1 MILEKFMF
9 MKKMTL
15 FFVGCAAFLNAQFT
29 SPNNGT
35 NYTLTSLSAA
45 APTVLVKNSTDYT
58 LTADLTLS
66 ATDKLLIDENT
77 TLKVNP
83 GVAIYIYGQYKTT
96 ATNFTITASTIGSP
110 YRGIRFEEGSVAEM
124 KNTRVEYGG
133 GVRVLTTGFLMD
145 NCILYKNNNSLSGS
159 TGSLASSAALA
170 LFQGGGHVVKNS
182 QFLENSRAGINSGA
196 SGAVSIDI
204 INNYFY
210 GNNTDNGN
218 YPQINMGPAGIDS
231 TRVINNQIIGNR
243 AITKSGGIS
252 VSGLLGGTNR
262 FRIEGNTVKD
272 NRYGITHQGAGSS
285 GIIKNNIIENNNT
298 ENNPNLGGS
307 GISLTGTQKV
317 IVRNNQIRGNL
328 WGITILSNAVIDLGT
343 TDDHGNNVFKNNI
356 NAGNTVAFFNNTS
369 ATVNAIGNCWREDEL
384 SNDAMVQSVI
394 GSLNPNTVNF
404 KPYNCAETL
413 AVSDVSKSKINVYP
427 NPSKNHFFLETENTG
442 NIVIQDISG
451 KVVFSS
457 IVNKGKNE
465 INTNLKPGVYVITQ
479 QSEGKKSNTKLI
491 IK

>member
-1 MILEKFMF
+1 MS
-9 MKKMTL
+9 
-15 FFVGCAAFLNAQFT
+15 CAFINAQFT
-29 SPNNGT
+29 TPNNGT
-35 NYTLTSLSAA
+35 SYTLTSLSAA
-45 APTVLVKNSTDYT
+45 APTVLVKNGLEYT
-58 LTADLTLS
+58 LTADLTLA
-66 ATDKLLIDENT
+66 ATDKLLINEDA
-77 TLKVNP
+77 TLKVNS
-83 GVAIYIYGQYKTT
+83 GVAIFIYGEYKTT
-96 ATNFTITASTIGSP
+96 AGNFTITASNIANP

-124 KNTRVEYGG
+124 KNTRIEYGG
-133 GVRVLTTGFLMD
+133 GVRVLTANPFLMD

-170 LFQGGGHVVKNS
+170 MFQGKGHVVKNS

-204 INNYFY
+204 TNNYFY

-218 YPQINMGPAGIDS
+218 YPQINMGPGGVDS
-231 TRVINNQIIGNR
+231 TRVLNNQIIGNR
-243 AITKSGGIS
+243 AILRAGGVS

-262 FRIEGNTVKD
+262 FRIEGNTIRD
-272 NRYGITHQGAGSS
+272 NRYGITNQGAGTT
-285 GIIKNNIIENNNT
+285 GIIRNNIIENNNT

-343 TDDHGNNVFKNNI
+343 AADPGNNIFKNNI
-356 NAGNTVAFFNNTS
+356 NSGNTVAFFNNTA

-384 SNDAMVQSVI
+384 SNDAMVQAVI
-394 GSLNPNTVNF
+394 GSMNPNTVNF

-413 AVSDVSKSKINVYP
+413 AVSDISRLSMKVYP
-427 NPSKNHFFLETENTG
+427 NPSKNHFFLETENAG
-442 NIVIQDISG
+442 NIAIHDLSG

-457 IVNKGKNE
+457 IVTKGKNE
-465 INTNLKPGVYVITQ
+465 INTNLQPGVYIITQ

>member
-1 MILEKFMF
+1 
-9 MKKMTL
+9 MTL
-15 FFVGCAAFLNAQFT
+15 LFVMSCAFINAQFT

-35 NYTLTSLSAA
+35 SYTLTSLSAA
-45 APTVLVKNSTDYT
+45 APSVLVKNGLEYT
-58 LTADLTLS
+58 LTADLTIS
-66 ATDKLLIDENT
+66 ATDKLLISEDA
-77 TLKVNP
+77 TLKVNS
-83 GVAIYIYGQYKTT
+83 GVGIFVYGEYKTT
-96 ATNFTITASTIGSP
+96 AGNFTITASNIATP

-145 NCILYKNNNSLSGS
+145 NCILYKNNNSLSGTS
-159 TGSLASSAALA
+159 GSLASSAALA
-170 LFQGGGHVVKNS
+170 LFQGSGHVVKNS

-218 YPQINMGPAGIDS
+218 YPQINMGPSGVDS
-231 TRVINNQIIGNR
+231 TRVINNIVTGNR
-243 AITKSGGIS
+243 AILRAGGIS

-262 FRIEGNTVKD
+262 FRIEGNTVRD
-272 NRYGITHQGAGSS
+272 NRYGITHQGAGST
-285 GIIKNNIIENNNT
+285 GIIKNNIIENNNV

-307 GISLTGTQKV
+307 GISLTSTQKV

-328 WGITILSNAVIDLGT
+328 WGVTVLSNAVIDLGT
-343 TDDHGNNVFKNNI
+343 ENDHGNNIFKNN
-356 NAGNTVAFFNNTS
+356 GNGGTTTALFNNTPNVVS
-369 ATVNAIGNCWREDEL
+369 AIGNCWREDEL

-394 GSLNPNTVNF
+394 GSLNPNTVSY

-413 AVSDVSKSKINVYP
+413 AVSDVSKSSMKVYP
-427 NPSKNHFFLETENTG
+427 NPSKNHFFLETENAG
-442 NIVIQDISG
+442 NIVIQDLSG
-451 KVVFSS
+451 KVVHSS
-457 IVNKGKNE
+457 IINKGKNE
-465 INTNLKPGVYVITQ
+465 INTNLQSGIYIITQ

>member
-1 MILEKFMF
+1 
-9 MKKMTL
+9 MKKLIL
-15 FFVGCAAFLNAQFT
+15 FIVGCCTFANAQFT

-35 NYTLTSLSAA
+35 SYTLTSLSAA
-45 APTVLVKNSTDYT
+45 APTVLVKNGTDYN

-77 TLKVNP
+77 TLKVNS
-83 GVAIYIYGQYKTT
+83 GVAIFVYGEYKTT
-96 ATNFTITASTIGSP
+96 ATNFTITASDISAP

-124 KNTRVEYGG
+124 KNTRIEYGG

-145 NCILYKNNNSLSGS
+145 NCILYKNNNSGS
-159 TGSLASSAALA
+159 TNLASSAALA
-170 LFQGGGHVVKNS
+170 LFQGSGHVVKNS

-196 SGAVSIDI
+196 TGTVSIDI

-218 YPQINMGPAGIDS
+218 YPQINMGPGGTDS
-231 TRVINNQIIGNR
+231 TRVINNIITGNR
-243 AITKSGGIS
+243 TILRAGGIS
-252 VSGLLGGTNR
+252 VSGLVGGTNR
-262 FRIEGNTVKD
+262 FRVEGNIIRD

-285 GIIKNNIIENNNT
+285 GIIRNNIIENNNT

-317 IVRNNQIRGNL
+317 IVRDNQIRGNL
-328 WGITILSNAVIDLGT
+328 WGITVLSNAIIDLGT
-343 TDDHGNNVFKNNI
+343 DEDHGNNIFKNN
-356 NAGNTVAFFNNTS
+356 GNNGTTTAFFNNTS
-369 ATVNAIGNCWREDEL
+369 NTVNAIGNCWREDEL
-384 SNDAMVQSVI
+384 SNDTMVQSVI

-404 KPYNCAETL
+404 KPYNCAESM
-413 AVSDVSKSKINVYP
+413 AVSDISKSKLGVYP
-427 NPSKNHFFLETENTG
+427 NPSKNHFFLETENAG
-442 NIVIQDISG
+442 NIVIQDLTG

-465 INTNLKPGVYVITQ
+465 INTNLQAGVYIITQ

>member
-1 MILEKFMF
+1 

-15 FFVGCAAFLNAQFT
+15 LFVGFCAFVNAQFT
-29 SPNNGT
+29 TPNNGT
-35 NYTLTSLSAA
+35 SYTLTSLSAA
-45 APTVLVKNSTDYT
+45 APTVLVKNASDYT

-83 GVAIYIYGQYKTT
+83 GVGIFVYGEYKTT
-96 ATNFTITASTIGSP
+96 ASNFTITASNSTAP

-218 YPQINMGPAGIDS
+218 YPQINMGPAGVDS

-262 FRIEGNTVKD
+262 FRIEGNIVKD

-285 GIIKNNIIENNNT
+285 GIIINNTIENNNT

-317 IVRNNQIRGNL
+317 VVRDNQIRGNL
-328 WGITILSNAVIDLGT
+328 WGITVLSNAIIDLGT
-343 TDDHGNNVFKNNI
+343 ADDHGNNVFKNNI
-356 NAGNTVAFFNNTS
+356 NGGNTVALFNNTPNTID
-369 ATVNAIGNCWREDEL
+369 AVGNCWREDEL
-384 SNDAMVQSVI
+384 SNDAMVQAVI

-404 KPYNCAETL
+404 KPYNCAEAM
-413 AVSDVSKSKINVYP
+413 AVADISKSSMKIYP
-427 NPSKNHFFLETENTG
+427 NPSKNHFFLETENAG
-442 NIVIQDISG
+442 NIAIQDLSG
-451 KVVFSS
+451 KVVFSA

-465 INTNLKPGVYVITQ
+465 INTSLQPGVYIITQ

>member
-1 MILEKFMF
+1 ML

-15 FFVGCAAFLNAQFT
+15 FFVACSAFLSAQFT
-29 SPNNGT
+29 SPGNGT
-35 NYTLTSLSAA
+35 SYTLTSLSAA
-45 APTVLVKNSTDYT
+45 APTVLVKNGTDYT

-77 TLKVNP
+77 TLKVNS
-83 GVAIYIYGQYKTT
+83 GVAIFIYGEYKTT
-96 ATNFTITASTIGSP
+96 ATNFTITASDITAP
-110 YRGIRFEEGSVAEM
+110 YRGIRFEEGSVVEM

-133 GVRVLTTGFLMD
+133 GVRVLTATGFLMD
-145 NCILYKNNNSLSGS
+145 NCILYRNNNSLSGS

-196 SGAVSIDI
+196 SGSVSIDI

-218 YPQINMGPAGIDS
+218 YPQINMGPAGVDS
-231 TRVINNQIIGNR
+231 TRVINNEIIGNR

-262 FRIEGNTVKD
+262 FRVEGNTVKD

-285 GIIKNNIIENNNT
+285 GIIINNIIENNNT

-317 IVRNNQIRGNL
+317 IVRDNQIRGNL
-328 WGITILSNAVIDLGT
+328 WGITVLSNAIIDLGT
-343 TDDHGNNVFKNNI
+343 DEDHGNNIFKNN
-356 NAGNTVAFFNNTS
+356 GNNGTTTAFFNNTS
-369 ATVNAIGNCWREDEL
+369 NTVNAIGNCWREDEL
-384 SNDAMVQSVI
+384 STDAMVEAVL
-394 GSLNPNTVNF
+394 GSQTANTIVY
-404 KPYNCAETL
+404 KPYNCAEIL
-413 AVSDVSKSKINVYP
+413 AVSDVARSKLSVYP
-427 NPSKNHFFLETENTG
+427 NPSKNHFFLETENAG
-442 NIVIQDISG
+442 NIVIQDLTG

-465 INTNLKPGVYVITQ
+465 INTNLQSGVYVITQ

>member
-1 MILEKFMF
+1 
-9 MKKMTL
+9 MKKFTL
-15 FFVGCAAFLNAQFT
+15 LLLMSCAFIKAQFT
-29 SPNNGT
+29 TPNNGT
-35 NYTLTSLSAA
+35 SYTLTSLSAA
-45 APTVLVKNSTDYT
+45 APTVLVKNGLEYT
-58 LTADLTLS
+58 LTADLTLA
-66 ATDKLLIDENT
+66 ATDKLLIDEDA
-77 TLKVNP
+77 TLKVNS
-83 GVAIYIYGQYKTT
+83 GVAIFVYGEYKTT
-96 ATNFTITASTIGSP
+96 AGNFTITASNIANP

-124 KNTRVEYGG
+124 KNTRIEYGG
-133 GVRVLTTGFLMD
+133 GVRVLTANPFLMD

-170 LFQGGGHVVKNS
+170 MFQGTGHVVKNS

-204 INNYFY
+204 TNNYFY

-218 YPQINMGPAGIDS
+218 YPQINMGPGGLDS
-231 TRVINNQIIGNR
+231 TRVLNNQIIGNR
-243 AITKSGGIS
+243 AILRAGGVS

-262 FRIEGNTVKD
+262 FRIEGNTIRD
-272 NRYGITHQGAGSS
+272 NRYGITNQGAGST
-285 GIIKNNIIENNNT
+285 GIIRNNIIENNNT

-307 GISLTGTQKV
+307 GISLTGTQNV

-343 TDDHGNNVFKNNI
+343 ADDPGNNIFKNNI
-356 NAGNTVAFFNNTS
+356 NSGNTVAFFNNTA

-384 SNDAMVQSVI
+384 SNDAMVQAVI
-394 GSLNPNTVNF
+394 GSMNPNTVNF
-404 KPYNCAETL
+404 KPYNCAETMG
-413 AVSDVSKSKINVYP
+413 VSDISKLSMKIYP
-427 NPSKNHFFLETENTG
+427 NPSKNHFFLETENAG
-442 NIVIQDISG
+442 NIAIQDLSG

-457 IVNKGKNE
+457 IVTKGKNE
-465 INTNLKPGVYVITQ
+465 INTNLQPGVYIITQ

>member
-1 MILEKFMF
+1 MCCGFI
-9 MKKMTL
+9 
-15 FFVGCAAFLNAQFT
+15 NAQFT

-45 APTVLVKNSTDYT
+45 APTVLVKNGTDYT

-77 TLKVNP
+77 TLKVNS
-83 GVAIYIYGQYKTT
+83 GVAIFVYGEYKTT
-96 ATNFTITASTIGSP
+96 ATNFTITASDITAP

-170 LFQGGGHVVKNS
+170 LFQGSGHVVKNS

-196 SGAVSIDI
+196 SGALAVDI

-218 YPQINMGPAGIDS
+218 YPQINMGPTGSADS
-231 TRVINNQIIGNR
+231 TRVVNNIVTGNR
-243 AITKSGGIS
+243 AILRAGGIS
-252 VSGLLGGTNR
+252 VSGLLGGTTR
-262 FRIEGNTVKD
+262 FRVEGNTVRD
-272 NRYGITHQGAGSS
+272 NRFGITHQGAGTS
-285 GIIKNNIIENNNT
+285 GIVRNNIIENNNT

-307 GISLTGTQKV
+307 GISLTGTQNV

-328 WGITILSNAVIDLGT
+328 WGITVLSNAIIDLGT
-343 TDDHGNNVFKNNI
+343 EEKHGNNIFKNN
-356 NAGNTVAFFNNTS
+356 GNNGTTTAFFNNTPN
-369 ATVNAIGNCWREDEL
+369 TVNAIGNCWREDEL
-384 SNDAMVQSVI
+384 SNDTMVQAVI

-404 KPYNCAETL
+404 KPYNCAEIM
-413 AVSDVSKSKINVYP
+413 AVSDVSKSKLSVYP

-465 INTNLKPGVYVITQ
+465 INTNLQSGVYIITQ

>member
-1 MILEKFMF
+1 
-9 MKKMTL
+9 MKKFTFL
-15 FFVGCAAFLNAQFT
+15 FMMCCAFINAQFT

-35 NYTLTSLSAA
+35 SYTLTSLSAA
-45 APTVLVKNSTDYT
+45 APTVLVKNGTDYT

-77 TLKVNP
+77 TLKVNS
-83 GVAIYIYGQYKTT
+83 GVAIFVYGEYKTT

-124 KNTRVEYGG
+124 KNTRIEYGG
-133 GVRVLTTGFLMD
+133 GVRVLTANGFLMD
-145 NCILYKNNNSLSGS
+145 NCILYKNNNSGS
-159 TGSLASSAALA
+159 TNLASSAALA
-170 LFQGGGHVVKNS
+170 LFQGSGHIVKNS

-196 SGAVSIDI
+196 SGSVSIDI

-218 YPQINMGPAGIDS
+218 YPQINMGPAGVDS
-231 TRVINNQIIGNR
+231 TRVINNEIIGNR
-243 AITKSGGIS
+243 AILRAGGVS

-262 FRIEGNTVKD
+262 FRIEGNTIRD
-272 NRYGITHQGAGSS
+272 NRYGITHQGAGST
-285 GIIKNNIIENNNT
+285 GIIRNNIIENNNT

-307 GISLTGTQKV
+307 GISLTGTQNV

-328 WGITILSNAVIDLGT
+328 WGITVLSNAIIDLGT
-343 TDDHGNNVFKNNI
+343 EEDHGNNIFKNN
-356 NAGNTVAFFNNTS
+356 GNNGTTTAFFNNTS
-369 ATVNAIGNCWREDEL
+369 NTVNAIGNCWREDEL
-384 SNDAMVQSVI
+384 SNDAMVQAVI

-413 AVSDVSKSKINVYP
+413 AVSDISRSKLTIYP
-427 NPSKNHFFLETENTG
+427 NPSKNHFYLETENAG

-457 IVNKGKNE
+457 IVIKGRNE
-465 INTNLKPGVYVITQ
+465 INTNLQSGVYIITQ

>member
-1 MILEKFMF
+1 
-9 MKKMTL
+9 MKKFTL
-15 FFVGCAAFLNAQFT
+15 LFVMCCAFINAQFT
-29 SPNNGT
+29 TPNNGT
-35 NYTLTSLSAA
+35 SYTLSSLSAA
-45 APTVLVKNSTDYT
+45 APTVLVKNGLEYT
-58 LTADLTLS
+58 LTADLTIS
-66 ATDKLLIDENT
+66 ATDKLLINEDA
-77 TLKVNP
+77 TLKVNS
-83 GVAIYIYGQYKTT
+83 GVAIFVFGEYKTT
-96 ATNFTITASTIGSP
+96 AGNFIITASTIGSP

-124 KNTRVEYGG
+124 KNTRIEYGG
-133 GVRVLTTGFLMD
+133 GVRVLTAYPFLMD
-145 NCILYKNNNSLSGS
+145 NCILYKNNNSGS
-159 TGSLASSAALA
+159 TNLASSAALA
-170 LFQGGGHVVKNS
+170 LFQGSGHIVKNS

-218 YPQINMGPAGIDS
+218 YPQINMGPSGVDS
-231 TRVINNQIIGNR
+231 TRVINNEIIGNR
-243 AITKSGGIS
+243 TITKSGGIS

-262 FRIEGNTVKD
+262 FRVEGNTVQD

-285 GIIKNNIIENNNT
+285 GIIRNNIITNNNT
-298 ENNPNLGGS
+298 ENNPSLGGS

-328 WGITILSNAVIDLGT
+328 WGVTILSNAVIDLGT
-343 TDDHGNNVFKNNI
+343 ADDHGNNIFKNN
-356 NAGNTVAFFNNTS
+356 GNTGTITAFYNNTPN
-369 ATVNAIGNCWREDEL
+369 TVTAIGNCWREDEL
-384 SNDAMVQSVI
+384 SNDAMVEAVI
-394 GSLNPNTVNF
+394 SHKPDLATLGLVNF
-404 KPYNCAETL
+404 TPYNCAEFM
-413 AVSDVSKSKINVYP
+413 AVSDVTKGLMKIYP
-427 NPSKNHFFLETENTG
+427 NPSKNHFYLETENGG

-465 INTNLKPGVYVITQ
+465 INTNLQPGVYIITQ

>member
-1 MILEKFMF
+1 ML

-15 FFVGCAAFLNAQFT
+15 FFVACSAFLSAQFT
-29 SPNNGT
+29 TPNNGT
-35 NYTLTSLSAA
+35 SYTLTSLSAA
-45 APTVLVKNSTDYT
+45 APTVLVKNGTEYN

-77 TLKVNP
+77 TLKVNS
-83 GVAIYIYGQYKTT
+83 GVAIFVYGEYKTT
-96 ATNFTITASTIGSP
+96 ATNFTITANTIGSP

-124 KNTRVEYGG
+124 KNTRIEYGG
-133 GVRVLTTGFLMD
+133 GVRVLTANGFLMD
-145 NCILYKNNNSLSGS
+145 NCILYKNNNSGS
-159 TGSLASSAALA
+159 TNLASSAALA
-170 LFQGGGHVVKNS
+170 LFQGSGHVVKNS

-196 SGAVSIDI
+196 SGSVSIDI

-218 YPQINMGPAGIDS
+218 YPQINMGPAGVDS
-231 TRVINNQIIGNR
+231 TRVINNIVTGNR
-243 AITKSGGIS
+243 AILRAGGIS

-262 FRIEGNTVKD
+262 FRVEGNTVRD

-285 GIIKNNIIENNNT
+285 GIIRNNIIENNNV
-298 ENNPNLGGS
+298 ENNPALGGS

-317 IVRNNQIRGNL
+317 IVRDNQIRGNL
-328 WGITILSNAVIDLGT
+328 WGITVLSNAIIDLGT
-343 TDDHGNNVFKNNI
+343 EDDHGNNIFKSN
-356 NAGNTVAFFNNTS
+356 GNGGTTTAFFNNTPNQV
-369 ATVNAIGNCWREDEL
+369 TAIGNCWREDEL
-384 SNDAMVQSVI
+384 SNDVMVEEVL
-394 GSLNPNTVNF
+394 GSLNPNTISY
-404 KPYNCAETL
+404 KPYNCAL
-413 AVSDVSKSKINVYP
+413 PLSVSDVSKSKLSIYP

-442 NIVIQDISG
+442 NIVIQDLSG

-457 IVNKGKNE
+457 IVSKGKNE
-465 INTNLKPGVYVITQ
+465 INTNLQSGVYIITQ

>member
-1 MILEKFMF
+1 
-9 MKKMTL
+9 MKKITILLMMSCA
-15 FFVGCAAFLNAQFT
+15 FVNAQFT
-29 SPNNGT
+29 SPGNGT
-35 NYTLTSLSAA
+35 SYTLTSLSTA
-45 APTVLVKNSTDYT
+45 APSVLVKNGTDYT

-66 ATDKLLIDENT
+66 ATDQLLIDENT

-83 GVAIYIYGQYKTT
+83 GVAIFVYGQYKTT
-96 ATNFTITASTIGSP
+96 AANFTITASTIGSP
-110 YRGIRFEEGSVAEM
+110 YRGIRFEESSVAEM

-133 GVRVLTTGFLMD
+133 GVRVLSSAPFLMD
-145 NCILYKNNNSLSGS
+145 NCILYKNNNSGS
-159 TGSLASSAALA
+159 TNLASSAALA
-170 LFQGGGHVVKNS
+170 IFQGSGHVVKNS

-218 YPQINMGPAGIDS
+218 YPQINMGPAGVDS
-231 TRVINNQIIGNR
+231 TRVLNNNIIGNR
-243 AITKSGGIS
+243 TITKSGGIS
-252 VSGLLGGTNR
+252 VSGLLGGVNR
-262 FRIEGNTVKD
+262 FRVQGNIVKD

-285 GIIKNNIIENNNT
+285 GIIRNNIIENNNT

-328 WGITILSNAVIDLGT
+328 WGITVLSSAVIDLGT
-343 TDDHGNNVFKNNI
+343 AQDPGDNIFRNNN
-356 NAGNTVAFFNNTS
+356 NAGNTVALFNNTS
-369 ATVNAIGNCWREDEL
+369 NVVNAIGNCWRENEL
-384 SNDAMVQSVI
+384 STDTMVQAVI

-413 AVSDVSKSKINVYP
+413 AVSDVSKSKINLYP
-427 NPSKNHFFLETENTG
+427 NPSKNHFFLETENAG
-442 NIVIQDISG
+442 NIVIQDLSG
-451 KVVFSS
+451 KVVHSA
-457 IVNKGKNE
+457 IVNKGKND
-465 INTNLKPGVYVITQ
+465 ITTNLQSGVYIITQ

-491 IK
+491 IQ